1 MKATVDKAGRLV
13 IPKSLRDSLGLRQG
27 VVEVRAEGTGIRVD
41 VPADESLDERDGRL
55 VIPEAGA
62 NIGDDAVRSLRD
74 AGQR

>member
-1 MKATVDKAGRLV
+1 M

-27 VVEVRAEGTGIRVD
+27 VVEVRAEGAGIRVD
-41 VPADESLDERDGRL
+41 IPADESLDERGGRL
-55 VIPEAGA
+55 VIPESGG

>member
-1 MKATVDKAGRLV
+1 M
-13 IPKSLRDSLGLRQG
+13 IPKALRDTLGLRQG

-55 VIPEAGA
+55 VIPESGE